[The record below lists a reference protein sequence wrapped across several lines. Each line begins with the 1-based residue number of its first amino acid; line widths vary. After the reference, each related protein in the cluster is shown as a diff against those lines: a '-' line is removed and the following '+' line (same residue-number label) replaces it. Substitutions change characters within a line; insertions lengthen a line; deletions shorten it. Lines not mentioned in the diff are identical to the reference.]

1 MIFTPSIGDF
11 SRILEGDPALE
22 VLHFF
27 SRKGST
33 MIATPRRLVSGLLCL
48 VVAAG
53 WTAASLA
60 AATSESWD
68 AIYIGAEKVGH
79 VHVKVAPVKDK
90 NGRDLVRVQVNTVL
104 SFKRGKDRAN
114 MEVRYGT
121 IETPQGAVLRLDTR
135 TLAAQGE
142 IRTWGDVIDG
152 NMNLM
157 LEAGGQRQEK
167 LIPWGDDVRG
177 PYAAELTLSRQPMSE
192 GEVRDVKTFIPDMN
206 QICTTRLE
214 CKAME
219 SIPIGVKGETRELR
233 RVEMSVLDPGGKRL
247 PELDSTLW
255 VDSGG
260 QILKSYTSLL
270 GGMTNYR
277 TTKEAALSAN
287 GNFDLLTAT
296 ILKIGK
302 TIPKSETTRDIVYR
316 VTLKSNDAAGLFP
329 NDARQTFKPGASPGT
344 ATLEVRTQ
352 PQTAPAGGAVAKPE
366 EVQANPLVDS
376 NDPRVVQLAKKAVGT
391 KTDPWQKATAI
402 QDWVFKNMTSKN
414 FNTAFAP
421 ASEVARNLEGD
432 CTEHGVL
439 TAAMCRAVGIPA
451 RTVVGLLYVDKFKG
465 FGPHMWNEVL
475 IDGRWVAIDSAFN
488 QSDVDATHIKLAE
501 SSLDGVAPFE
511 TFLPILRV
519 IDSVTIEPVEIR

>member
-1 MIFTPSIGDF
+1 
-11 SRILEGDPALE
+11 
-22 VLHFF
+22 
-27 SRKGST
+27 
-33 MIATPRRLVSGLLCL
+33 MIATPRRLVSGVLSLAL
-48 VVAAG
+48 IVG
-53 WTAASLA
+53 WSSASLA
-60 AATSESWD
+60 AGQSESWD

-90 NGRDLVRVQVNTVL
+90 NGRELVRVQVNTVL

-114 MEVRYGT
+114 MELRYGT
-121 IETPQGAVLRLDTR
+121 IETQAGSVLRLDTR

-152 NMNLM
+152 KMNLM
-157 LEAGGQRQEK
+157 LETGGQRQEK
-167 LIPWGDDVRG
+167 LIPWGEDVRG
-177 PYAAELTLSRQPMSE
+177 PYAAELTLSRQPMKE
-192 GEVRDVKTFIPDMN
+192 GEVREIKTFIPDMN

-219 SIPIGVKGETRELR
+219 SIPIGVKGENRELR
-233 RVEMSVLDPGGKRL
+233 HVDMSVLDPNGKRL

-260 QILKSYTSLL
+260 QILKSYTNLL

-277 TTKEAALSAN
+277 TTKEAALSSN

-296 ILKIGK
+296 IMKISK
-302 TIPKSETTRDIVYR
+302 KIPNSETTRDVVYR
-316 VTLKSNDAAGLFP
+316 VTMKSAEDAALFP
-329 NDARQTFKPGASPGT
+329 NDARQTFKPGDSPAT

-366 EVQANPLVDS
+366 EIQANPLVDS
-376 NDPRVVQLAKKAVGT
+376 NDARVIEIAQKAVGN
-391 KTDPWQKATAI
+391 KTDPWEKAVAI

-414 FNTAFAP
+414 FSTAFAP

-475 IDGRWVAIDSAFN
+475 INGRWVAIDSAFN
-488 QSDVDATHIKLAE
+488 QSDVDASHIKLAE

-519 IDSVTIEPVEIR
+519 IENVTIEPVEIR